1 MSLMQIEWHPNQK
14 QLRVFGV
21 AGLAALSLLAAVLHL
36 VWGVALLWA
45 LGLFA
50 LGAAIFLGSRLS
62 LRATR
67 VLYLVLT
74 VAGLPLGLAF
84 SFLLLAAFYF
94 LVLTPV
100 ALLFRLTGRDALC
113 RRFDPAAAS
122 YWVPHRP
129 SEDVERYFHQF

>member
-14 QLRVFGV
+14 QLRMFGV
-21 AGLAALSLLAAVLHL
+21 AGLAALSLAAVVFHL
-36 VWGVALLWA
+36 AWRVALPWA

-50 LGAAIFLGSRLS
+50 LGVAIFLCSRL
-62 LRATR
+62 LLNATR

-74 VAGLPLGLAF
+74 VAGSPVGLAF

-100 ALLFRLTGRDALC
+100 ALLFRLTRRDALC